1 MEEEKP
7 KRGRPRKEAVS
18 ETVSETAIV
27 PVDDEEP
34 WVPVPKRT
42 RKKKEP
48 VQESAPEP
56 IPEPVQEVIQQQSE
70 PPKPKRVRKKPD
82 PATAVA
88 NDVSFQSKRGA
99 VSFSAMR
106 APPKPKLERDGGYQ
120 RPYAGL
126 HDRWG
131 RSNPYDSFTIA

>member
-7 KRGRPRKEAVS
+7 KRGRPRKEV
-18 ETVSETAIV
+18 VSETAIV
-27 PVDDEEP
+27 PVDDDEA

-48 VQESAPEP
+48 IPEPPPEP
-56 IPEPVQEVIQQQSE
+56 IPEPVQQPEA
-70 PPKPKRVRKKPD
+70 PKPKRVRKKPD

-88 NDVSFQSKRGA
+88 SDVSFQSKRGA

-126 HDRWG
+126 HDRYG
-131 RSNPYDSFTIA
+131 GYDPYSSFMIA

>member
-1 MEEEKP
+1 M
-7 KRGRPRKEAVS
+7 
-18 ETVSETAIV
+18 SETAIV
-27 PVDDEEP
+27 PVDDDDEA
-34 WVPVPKRT
+34 WVAVPKRT

-48 VQESAPEP
+48 VQELAPEP
-56 IPEPVQEVIQQQSE
+56 IPEPEVVQQPEA
-70 PPKPKRVRKKPD
+70 PKPKRVRKKPD

-88 NDVSFQSKRGA
+88 SDVSFQSKRGA

-106 APPKPKLERDGGYQ
+106 APPKPKLERDAGYQ

>member
-27 PVDDEEP
+27 PVDDDDEA

-42 RKKKEP
+42 RKKKES
-48 VQESAPEP
+48 VQEMAPE
-56 IPEPVQEVIQQQSE
+56 PEPVQEPA
-70 PPKPKRVRKKPD
+70 PPESKRAKKKPD

-88 NDVSFQSKRGA
+88 SDVSFQSKRGA
-99 VSFSAMR
+99 VNFSAMR
-106 APPKPKLERDGGYQ
+106 APPKPKVETANP

-126 HDRWG
+126 HDRYA
-131 RSNPYDSFTIA
+131 RFNPYDSFAIA

>member
-7 KRGRPRKEAVS
+7 KRGRPRKEV
-18 ETVSETAIV
+18 VSETAIV
-27 PVDDEEP
+27 PVDDDDEA

-48 VQESAPEP
+48 VQELAPEP
-56 IPEPVQEVIQQQSE
+56 IPEPVQPPEA
-70 PPKPKRVRKKPD
+70 PKPKRVRKKPD

-88 NDVSFQSKRGA
+88 SDVSFQSKRGA

-106 APPKPKLERDGGYQ
+106 APPKPKLERDAGYQ

-126 HDRWG
+126 HDRYA
-131 RSNPYDSFTIA
+131 RYNPYDSFAIA

>member
-7 KRGRPRKEAVS
+7 KRGRPRKEV
-18 ETVSETAIV
+18 VSETAIV
-27 PVDDEEP
+27 PVDDDEP

-48 VQESAPEP
+48 VQELAPEP
-56 IPEPVQEVIQQQSE
+56 IPEPEVVQQPPEA
-70 PPKPKRVRKKPD
+70 PKPKRVRKKPD

-88 NDVSFQSKRGA
+88 SDVSFQSKRGA

-106 APPKPKLERDGGYQ
+106 APPKPKLERDAGYQ

-126 HDRWG
+126 HDRYG
-131 RSNPYDSFTIA
+131 GYDPYSSFMIA

>member
-7 KRGRPRKEAVS
+7 KRGRPRKEV
-18 ETVSETAIV
+18 VSETAIV
-27 PVDDEEP
+27 PVEDDDEA

-42 RKKKEP
+42 RKKKEA
-48 VQESAPEP
+48 VQELAPEP
-56 IPEPVQEVIQQQSE
+56 IPEPVQQPPEA
-70 PPKPKRVRKKPD
+70 PKPKRVRKKPD

-88 NDVSFQSKRGA
+88 SDVSFQSKRGA

-106 APPKPKLERDGGYQ
+106 APPKPKLEKDGGYQ

>member
-7 KRGRPRKEAVS
+7 KRGRPRKEVVS
-18 ETVSETAIV
+18 EAAIV

-48 VQESAPEP
+48 IPEAPPEP
-56 IPEPVQEVIQQQSE
+56 IPEPVQQ

-88 NDVSFQSKRGA
+88 SDVSFQSKRGA
-99 VSFSAMR
+99 VSFSAMK

-120 RPYAGL
+120 RPYASM

-131 RSNPYDSFTIA
+131 HSNPYDSFMIA

>member
-1 MEEEKP
+1 MEEETP

-18 ETVSETAIV
+18 ETVSEAAIV
-27 PVDDEEP
+27 PVDDDEA
-34 WVPVPKRT
+34 WVAVPKRT

-56 IPEPVQEVIQQQSE
+56 EPVQEPT
-70 PPKPKRVRKKPD
+70 PPKPKRAKKKPD

-88 NDVSFQSKRGA
+88 SDVSFQSKRGA
-99 VSFSAMR
+99 VNFSAVR
-106 APPKPKLERDGGYQ
+106 APPKPKVETSNP

-126 HDRWG
+126 HDRYA
-131 RSNPYDSFTIA
+131 RYNPYDSFAIA

>member
-7 KRGRPRKEAVS
+7 KRGRPRKEV
-18 ETVSETAIV
+18 VSETAIV
-27 PVDDEEP
+27 PVEDDDEA

-48 VQESAPEP
+48 VQELAPEP
-56 IPEPVQEVIQQQSE
+56 IPEPEVVQQPPEA
-70 PPKPKRVRKKPD
+70 PKPKRVRKKPD

-88 NDVSFQSKRGA
+88 SDVSFQSKRGA

-106 APPKPKLERDGGYQ
+106 APPKPKLERDAGYQ

-126 HDRWG
+126 HDRYA
-131 RSNPYDSFTIA
+131 RYNPYDSFAIA

>member
-27 PVDDEEP
+27 PVDDDDEP

-56 IPEPVQEVIQQQSE
+56 EPVQEPA
-70 PPKPKRVRKKPD
+70 PPKPKRAKKKPD

-88 NDVSFQSKRGA
+88 SDVSFQSKRGA
-99 VSFSAMR
+99 VNFSAMR
-106 APPKPKLERDGGYQ
+106 APPKPKVETSNP

-126 HDRWG
+126 HDRYA
-131 RSNPYDSFTIA
+131 RYNPYDSFAIA

>member
-7 KRGRPRKEAVS
+7 KRGRPRKEV
-18 ETVSETAIV
+18 VSETAIV
-27 PVDDEEP
+27 PVEDDDEA

-48 VQESAPEP
+48 VQELAPEP
-56 IPEPVQEVIQQQSE
+56 IPEPEVVQQPPEA
-70 PPKPKRVRKKPD
+70 PKPKRVRKKPD

-88 NDVSFQSKRGA
+88 SDVSFQSKRGA

-106 APPKPKLERDGGYQ
+106 APPKPKLERDAGYQ
-120 RPYAGL
+120 RPYASL
-126 HDRWG
+126 HDRYG
-131 RSNPYDSFTIA
+131 GYNPYDSFAIA

>member
-7 KRGRPRKEAVS
+7 KRGRPRKEV
-18 ETVSETAIV
+18 VSETAIV
-27 PVDDEEP
+27 PVDDDDDEA

-48 VQESAPEP
+48 VQELAPEP
-56 IPEPVQEVIQQQSE
+56 IPEPEVVQQPPEA
-70 PPKPKRVRKKPD
+70 PKPKRVRKKPD

-106 APPKPKLERDGGYQ
+106 APPKPKLERDAGYQ

-126 HDRWG
+126 HDRYA
-131 RSNPYDSFTIA
+131 RYNPYDSFAIA

>member
-7 KRGRPRKEAVS
+7 KRGRPRKEV
-18 ETVSETAIV
+18 VSETAIV
-27 PVDDEEP
+27 DDDDDEA

-56 IPEPVQEVIQQQSE
+56 IPEPEVVQQPPEA
-70 PPKPKRVRKKPD
+70 PKPKRVRKKPD

-88 NDVSFQSKRGA
+88 SDVSFQSKRGA

-106 APPKPKLERDGGYQ
+106 APPKPKLERDAGYQ

-126 HDRWG
+126 HDRYA
-131 RSNPYDSFTIA
+131 RYNPYDSFAIA

>member
-1 MEEEKP
+1 MEEEKT
-7 KRGRPRKEAVS
+7 KRGRPRKEV
-18 ETVSETAIV
+18 VSETAIV
-27 PVDDEEP
+27 PVDDDEP

-48 VQESAPEP
+48 IPEP
-56 IPEPVQEVIQQQSE
+56 PPEPVPEPVQQPEA
-70 PPKPKRVRKKPD
+70 PKPKRVRKKPD

-88 NDVSFQSKRGA
+88 SDVSFQSKRGA
-99 VSFSAMR
+99 VSFSAMK

-120 RPYAGL
+120 RPYSSM

-131 RSNPYDSFTIA
+131 RANPYDSFMIA

>member
-27 PVDDEEP
+27 PVDDDDEP

-56 IPEPVQEVIQQQSE
+56 EPVQEPA
-70 PPKPKRVRKKPD
+70 PPKPKRAKKKPD

-88 NDVSFQSKRGA
+88 SDVSFQSKRGA
-99 VSFSAMR
+99 VNFSAMR
-106 APPKPKLERDGGYQ
+106 APPKPKVETANP

-126 HDRWG
+126 HDRYA
-131 RSNPYDSFTIA
+131 RYNPYDNFAIA

>member
-1 MEEEKP
+1 MGEEKP
-7 KRGRPRKEAVS
+7 KRGRPRKEA
-18 ETVSETAIV
+18 VSETAIV

-56 IPEPVQEVIQQQSE
+56 IPEPVQPPPE
-70 PPKPKRVRKKPD
+70 PPKPKRVKKKPD
-82 PATAVA
+82 PATAVSS
-88 NDVSFQSKRGA
+88 DVSFQSKRGA

-106 APPKPKLERDGGYQ
+106 APPKPKVESSNP
-120 RPYAGL
+120 RPYAPM
-126 HDRWG
+126 HDRYALH
-131 RSNPYDSFTIA
+131 NQYDNFLIA

>member
-7 KRGRPRKEAVS
+7 KRGRPRKEV
-18 ETVSETAIV
+18 VSETAIV
-27 PVDDEEP
+27 PVDDDEP

-48 VQESAPEP
+48 VQEPPPEP
-56 IPEPVQEVIQQQSE
+56 IPEPVQQPE

-88 NDVSFQSKRGA
+88 SDVSFQSKRGA

-120 RPYAGL
+120 RPYSSM

-131 RSNPYDSFTIA
+131 RSNPYDSFAIV

>member
-7 KRGRPRKEAVS
+7 KRGRPRKEV
-18 ETVSETAIV
+18 VSETAIL
-27 PVDDEEP
+27 PVDDDDEA

-48 VQESAPEP
+48 VQELAPEP
-56 IPEPVQEVIQQQSE
+56 IPEPEVVQQPPEA
-70 PPKPKRVRKKPD
+70 PKPKRVRKKPD

-99 VSFSAMR
+99 VTFSAMR
-106 APPKPKLERDGGYQ
+106 APSKPKLERESGYQ
-120 RPYAGL
+120 RPYSGL
-126 HDRWG
+126 HDRYA
-131 RSNPYDSFTIA
+131 RYNPYDSFSIV

>member
-7 KRGRPRKEAVS
+7 KRGRPRKEV
-18 ETVSETAIV
+18 VSETAIV
-27 PVDDEEP
+27 PVEDDDEA

-48 VQESAPEP
+48 VQELAPEP
-56 IPEPVQEVIQQQSE
+56 IPEPVQPPEA
-70 PPKPKRVRKKPD
+70 PKPKRVRKKPD

-88 NDVSFQSKRGA
+88 SDVSFQSKRGA

-106 APPKPKLERDGGYQ
+106 APPKPKLERDAGYQ

-126 HDRWG
+126 HDRYA
-131 RSNPYDSFTIA
+131 RYNPYDSFAIA

>member
-7 KRGRPRKEAVS
+7 KRGRPRKEVG
-18 ETVSETAIV
+18 SETAIG
-27 PVDDEEP
+27 PVDDDDEA

-48 VQESAPEP
+48 VQELAPEP
-56 IPEPVQEVIQQQSE
+56 IPEPAQEPA
-70 PPKPKRVRKKPD
+70 PPKPKRAKKKPD

-88 NDVSFQSKRGA
+88 SDVSFQSKRGA

-106 APPKPKLERDGGYQ
+106 APPKPKVETANP

-126 HDRWG
+126 HDRYA
-131 RSNPYDSFTIA
+131 RYNPYDNFAIA

>member
-7 KRGRPRKEAVS
+7 KRGRPRKEV
-18 ETVSETAIV
+18 VSETAIV
-27 PVDDEEP
+27 PVDDEP

-48 VQESAPEP
+48 IPEP
-56 IPEPVQEVIQQQSE
+56 PPEPVPEPVQQPEA
-70 PPKPKRVRKKPD
+70 PKPKRVRKKPD

-88 NDVSFQSKRGA
+88 SDVSFQSKRGA

-120 RPYAGL
+120 RPDAWM

-131 RSNPYDSFTIA
+131 RTNPYDSFAIV

>member
-7 KRGRPRKEAVS
+7 KRGRPRKEV
-18 ETVSETAIV
+18 VSETAIV
-27 PVDDEEP
+27 PVEDDDEA

-48 VQESAPEP
+48 IPEP
-56 IPEPVQEVIQQQSE
+56 PPEPVPEPVQQPE

-88 NDVSFQSKRGA
+88 SDVSFQSKRGA
-99 VSFSAMR
+99 VSFSAMK
-106 APPKPKLERDGGYQ
+106 APPKPKLERDAGYQ
-120 RPYAGL
+120 RPYASL
-126 HDRWG
+126 HDRYG
-131 RSNPYDSFTIA
+131 GYNPYDSFAIA

>member
-7 KRGRPRKEAVS
+7 KRGRPRKEV
-18 ETVSETAIV
+18 VSETAIV
-27 PVDDEEP
+27 PVDDDDEA
-34 WVPVPKRT
+34 WVAVPKRT

-48 VQESAPEP
+48 PPEP
-56 IPEPVQEVIQQQSE
+56 IPEPEVVQQPPEA
-70 PPKPKRVRKKPD
+70 PKPKRARKKPD

-99 VSFSAMR
+99 VNFSAMR
-106 APPKPKLERDGGYQ
+106 APPKPKVETSNP

-126 HDRWG
+126 HDRYA
-131 RSNPYDSFTIA
+131 RYNPYDSFAIA

>member
-7 KRGRPRKEAVS
+7 KRGRPRKEA
-18 ETVSETAIV
+18 VSETAIV

-56 IPEPVQEVIQQQSE
+56 IPEPPPEPVPEPVQE
-70 PPKPKRVRKKPD
+70 P
-82 PATAVA
+82 
-88 NDVSFQSKRGA
+88 
-99 VSFSAMR
+99 
-106 APPKPKLERDGGYQ
+106 APPNTK
-120 RPYAGL
+120 
-126 HDRWG
+126 
-131 RSNPYDSFTIA
+131 TC

>member
-27 PVDDEEP
+27 PVDDDDEP

-56 IPEPVQEVIQQQSE
+56 IPEPVQEPA
-70 PPKPKRVRKKPD
+70 PPKPKRAKKKPD

-88 NDVSFQSKRGA
+88 SDVSFQSKRGA
-99 VSFSAMR
+99 VNFSAMR
-106 APPKPKLERDGGYQ
+106 APPKPKVETANP

-126 HDRWG
+126 HDRYA
-131 RSNPYDSFTIA
+131 RYNPYDNFAIA

>member
-7 KRGRPRKEAVS
+7 KRGRPRKEV
-18 ETVSETAIV
+18 VSETAIV
-27 PVDDEEP
+27 PVDDDEP

-48 VQESAPEP
+48 IPEPPEP
-56 IPEPVQEVIQQQSE
+56 IPEPVQQPEA
-70 PPKPKRVRKKPD
+70 PKPKRVRKKPD

-88 NDVSFQSKRGA
+88 SDVSFQSKRGA
-99 VSFSAMR
+99 VSFSAMK

-120 RPYAGL
+120 RPYSSM

-131 RSNPYDSFTIA
+131 RANPYDSFMIA

>member
-7 KRGRPRKEAVS
+7 KRGRPRKEV
-18 ETVSETAIV
+18 VSETAIV
-27 PVDDEEP
+27 PVEDDDEA

-56 IPEPVQEVIQQQSE
+56 IPEPEVVQQPPEA
-70 PPKPKRVRKKPD
+70 PKPKRVRKKPD

-88 NDVSFQSKRGA
+88 SDVSFQSKRGA
-99 VSFSAMR
+99 VNFSAMR

-120 RPYAGL
+120 RPYSSM

>member
-7 KRGRPRKEAVS
+7 KRGRPRKEV
-18 ETVSETAIV
+18 VSETAIV
-27 PVDDEEP
+27 PVDDDDEA

-48 VQESAPEP
+48 VQELAPEP
-56 IPEPVQEVIQQQSE
+56 IPEPEVVQQPPEA
-70 PPKPKRVRKKPD
+70 PKPKRVRKKPD

-120 RPYAGL
+120 RPYAAM
-126 HDRWG
+126 HDRFG
-131 RSNPYDSFTIA
+131 RTNPYDSFAIV